1 MYTRIMVPVDLAH
14 VDRLEKALG
23 TAADLAR
30 HYGAGLTLVG
40 ATGTEPGPVA
50 RSPEE
55 FADKLDRFAAEVGER
70 LGIGIEASTLHLHD
84 MSIELDHA
92 LIRKAADI
100 GADLIVMA
108 SHVPGAAEYLFGSN
122 AGHVAQH
129 APISV
134 MIVRGT

>member
-1 MYTRIMVPVDLAH
+1 MYARIMVPVDLAH
-14 VDRLEKALG
+14 ADRLEKALG

-50 RSPEE
+50 RSPEA
-55 FADKLDRFAAEVGER
+55 FAEKLDRFAAEAGER

-84 MSIELDHA
+84 VSIDLDNA
-92 LIRKAADI
+92 LIHKAADI

-108 SHVPGAAEYLFGSN
+108 SHVPGAAAYLFGSN

-129 APISV
+129 APVSV
-134 MIVRGT
+134 MVVRGA